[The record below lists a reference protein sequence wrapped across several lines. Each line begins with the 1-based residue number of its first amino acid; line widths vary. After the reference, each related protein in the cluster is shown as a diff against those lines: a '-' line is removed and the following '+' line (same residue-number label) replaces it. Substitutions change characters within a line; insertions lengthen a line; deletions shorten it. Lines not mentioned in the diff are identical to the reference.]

1 MRRRYRLT
9 RLGNRHARCCVP
21 NFQFAS
27 LKGYELAS
35 VADVAMD
42 KSEVLARLE
51 QDKPLFHYMDEAAVH
66 RAAQGGY
73 TLGAGEVSFGVGPK
87 VLRWIVDRM
96 TGDMITLETGAGLTT
111 VLFAT
116 LARHH
121 YCCTGS
127 RLETDKIRDYLE
139 RIGFHPRR

>member
-1 MRRRYRLT
+1 VT
-9 RLGNRHARCCVP
+9 

-66 RAAQGGY
+66 RAA
-73 TLGAGEVSFGVGPK
+73 
-87 VLRWIVDRM
+87 
-96 TGDMITLETGAGLTT
+96 
-111 VLFAT
+111 
-116 LARHH
+116 
-121 YCCTGS
+121 
-127 RLETDKIRDYLE
+127 
-139 RIGFHPRR
+139 

>member
-1 MRRRYRLT
+1 MPAVVCLT
-9 RLGNRHARCCVP
+9 S
-21 NFQFAS
+21 S
-27 LKGYELAS
+27 LLVDYELAS
-35 VADVAMD
+35 VTDVAMD

-51 QDKPLFHYMDEAAVH
+51 QDNPLFHYMDEAAVD
-66 RAAQGGY
+66 RAAPGGY
-73 TLGAGEVSFGVGPK
+73 TLGVGEVSFGVGPK
-87 VLRWIVDRM
+87 VLRWIADRL

-127 RLETDKIRDYLE
+127 RLETDKIRDYLNGS
-139 RIGFHPRR
+139 GFHPRR

>member
-1 MRRRYRLT
+1 MPALVCLT
-9 RLGNRHARCCVP
+9 S
-21 NFQFAS
+21 S
-27 LKGYELAS
+27 LLVGYELAS

-42 KSEVLARLE
+42 KSEVLARLA

-73 TLGAGEVSFGVGPK
+73 TLGVGEVSFGVGPK
-87 VLRWIVDRM
+87 VLRWIADRL
-96 TGDMITLETGAGLTT
+96 TGDMITLETGTGLTT

-121 YCCTGS
+121 YCCTAA
-127 RLETDKIRDYLE
+127 RREADKIRDYLE
-139 RIGFHPRR
+139 RRFHLRR